1 MKFFHSIRWRLQLWH
16 GLLLACV
23 LTCFGYTAWRLQQAT
38 QYQRVDQEL
47 EERVAAM
54 AGATRRAIDAA
65 GRLPPDRARPAEGR
79 GFDERPRRHPE
90 LRLNERETFLFEGGS
105 GSRFH
110 FVVWLPDGREL
121 AHSPSALIGVPLP
134 PAEAGPSGS
143 RERGSLRE
151 RFHFTPPGE
160 CILVGCD
167 VRDDRTRLRRF
178 AWLLVSAGGIVLAL
192 GMAGG
197 WWVSSLALRPISA
210 ISATAAKI
218 STGDLSQRIAT
229 ISAGSEL
236 DHLVRVLNDTFARL
250 QASFARQAQFTAD
263 ASHELRTPLSVVL
276 TQTQTAL
283 ARERSA
289 AEYRES
295 LAACQRAAQ
304 RMRRLTESLL
314 TLARLDSGEDAAPRA
329 PCDLERITNEAVE
342 LLRPL
347 AQEQKVTL
355 SLELASVRCDGNA
368 EQLGQVVTNLVSN
381 AIYYNR
387 PGGSVQ
393 IRTTAEAEAAV
404 LSVSDT
410 GLGIG
415 PEDLPHVCERFYRV
429 DKARSNAAGRTGLG
443 LAITQAIVAAHGG
456 SLQVASELGRGSTF
470 AVRLPVARVREER
483 TTAMATDSPHRCRR

>member
-1 MKFFHSIRWRLQLWH
+1 VKFFHSIRWRLQLWH

-23 LTCFGYTAWRLQQAT
+23 LTCFGYTAWRLARAT

-47 EERVAAM
+47 EERLAAI

-65 GRLPPDRARPAEGR
+65 GRLPRDRPLPAEGR
-79 GFDERPRRHPE
+79 GFDERLRRHPE
-90 LRLNERETFLFEGGS
+90 LRLNERETLLFNGGS
-105 GSRFH
+105 GSRFY

-121 AHSPSALIGVPLP
+121 TRSSSALSDALLP
-134 PAEAGPSGS
+134 PAAAGSSGS

-167 VRDDRTRLRRF
+167 IRDDRTRLRRF
-178 AWLLVSAGGIVLAL
+178 AWLLVSAGGIVMAL

-197 WWVSSLALRPISA
+197 WWISLRVLSPISA

-218 STGDLSQRIAT
+218 STGDLSQRIGT

-236 DHLVRVLNDTFARL
+236 DHLVHVLNGTFARL

-263 ASHELRTPLSVVL
+263 ASHELRTPVSVVL

-283 ARERSA
+283 ARERPA

-314 TLARLDSGEDAAPRA
+314 TLARLDSGEDAAARE
-329 PCDLERITNEAVE
+329 PCDLERITKEAVD

-347 AQEQKVTL
+347 AQEQEVTL
-355 SLELASVRCDGNA
+355 SLELAAVRCEGNA
-368 EQLGQVVTNLVSN
+368 EQLGQIVTNLVSN

-387 PGGSVQ
+387 PGGTVQ
-393 IRTTAEAEAAV
+393 IRTAAEADGAV
-404 LSVSDT
+404 LSVTDT
-410 GLGIG
+410 GQGIS
-415 PEDLPHVCERFYRV
+415 PEDLPHICERFYRAN
-429 DKARSNAAGRTGLG
+429 KARSNVAGRTGLG
-443 LAITQAIVAAHGG
+443 LAITKAIVETHNG
-456 SLQVASELGRGSTF
+456 SLQMASELGRGSTV
-470 AVRLPVARVREER
+470 AVRLPVGRVREER
-483 TTAMATDSPHRCRR
+483 RTSMSTDSSVL